1 MPATP
6 IYRLPPTEVYQALET
21 LPAGLSASE
30 VSARQQLY
38 GLNLLAE
45 AQRRTDWHRLAG
57 YLIQPLALI
66 LWIAGGITF
75 GLHEYLLAAA
85 IWSLVLVN
93 ASFSFWRE
101 YRAEQAMLDLQRL
114 LPHYTRL
121 LRDGVEVRLPA
132 SQVAPG
138 DILVL
143 AEGDQI
149 PADARLVESFGLR
162 TNSANLTG
170 EAVPVLKT
178 ADASEQEGISELER
192 KNLVFASTSVVSGT
206 GKAVVFATGMQT
218 QFGRIASLTQATADE
233 PSPLHIELAQLNR
246 LLSIA
251 ALIIGVVVFVVAR
264 SQVGLNHRE
273 ALILALGALAAAVPE
288 GLTANFTLT
297 LAMAGQRL
305 AQHGILVK
313 KLSIIET
320 LGNVSVICTDKSGTL
335 TQNQMTVRHI
345 WVGGRRLS
353 VSGSGYE
360 PAGKITPV
368 TSEGPPPTDLYM
380 LLNAAT
386 LCNNA
391 RLIPPGPDLPRW
403 SYLGD
408 QTEAA
413 LRVTALKGGVTE
425 AQAQQQFPRQY
436 ELPFDAHRKRMS
448 TIHLVAQQGFFS
460 QIQPGAQCFTDFN
473 PQPSLV
479 VFVKGAP
486 REILACCTHI
496 LMGDEICEMDTTR
509 QAEVLA
515 ANDSFA
521 RQTMRVLALAYRP
534 VDSRLRPYTPENIE
548 KDLVFLGLMAMLD
561 PPRPEVAKA
570 VATCKQAGIRM
581 VMITGDYGLTAVSLA
596 KRIGMLET
604 PDPLIVTGAEVDG
617 MPDAEVNT
625 LLEKEVIYAR
635 MAPEHKLRL
644 VSAFQR
650 QGEVVA
656 VTGDGVNDVP
666 ALRKA
671 DVGVVMGLSGTDV
684 AREAGDVIL
693 MQDNFAAIVTAIEEG
708 RAVFENI
715 RKFVTYI
722 FSSNVPEILPF
733 VFTSLFNIPLA
744 LSVKQILA
752 IDLGTDMLPGLA
764 LGTERPEPDIMQ
776 KPPRRR
782 DRALIDASLLRRAF
796 LWLGPIE
803 ALLAF
808 SGFFLVYS
816 LAGKP
821 LFPTLELQGLP
832 LLFSKLPAHEV
843 EILAITIFHAGV
855 VMAQAGNAFA
865 ARTESNHGRTLG
877 WLSNRFL
884 LLSVAAEIILVLG
897 LVYFPPLARLF
908 NHKPLPTTT
917 WLWLGFYPLVLYG
930 LDWIRKGVARRARP
944 ARHSTK
950 LKHPRQF
957 AKGAQT
963 PRAARIQD

>member
-1 MPATP
+1 MPSTP
-6 IYRLPPTEVYQALET
+6 IFRLPPAQVYPTLET
-21 LPAGLSASE
+21 TTSGLSVGE
-30 VSARQQLY
+30 VSTRQQLY
-38 GLNLLAE
+38 GPNQLSEMPKQTNW
-45 AQRRTDWHRLAG
+45 RRLAG
-57 YLIQPLALI
+57 YLLQPLALI

-75 GLHEYLLAAA
+75 GIHEYMLALV

-101 YRAEQAMLDLQRL
+101 HRAEQAMLNLQRL

-121 LRDGVEVRLPA
+121 LREGVEVRLPA
-132 SQVAPG
+132 SQVVPG
-138 DILVL
+138 DILIL

-162 TNSANLTG
+162 TNNAILTG
-170 EAVPVLKT
+170 EAVPILK
-178 ADASEQEGISELER
+178 AAEASEQEGISELEHR
-192 KNLVFASTSVVSGT
+192 NLVFTGTSVVSCT

-218 QFGRIASLTQATADE
+218 QFGRIAHLTQNTRDE
-233 PSPLHIELAQLNR
+233 PSPLHSELARLNR
-246 LLSIA
+246 LLSLA
-251 ALIIGVVVFVVAR
+251 ALSIGGAVFIVAR
-264 SQVGLNHRE
+264 SQVGLSHHE
-273 ALILALGALAAAVPE
+273 ALLLALGVIVATVPE
-288 GLTANFTLT
+288 GLTANFTIT

-313 KLSIIET
+313 KLSAIET

-335 TQNQMTVRHI
+335 TQNQMTVCQLLA
-345 WVGGRRLS
+345 GGRRFT

-360 PAGKITPV
+360 PHGKIASV
-368 TSEGPPPTDLYM
+368 SSGEAQAVDLHM
-380 LLNAAT
+380 LLTAAT

-391 RLIPPGPDLPRW
+391 RITPPGPDQTHW

-413 LRVTALKGGVTE
+413 LRVAAIKGGVSE
-425 AQAQQQFPRQY
+425 DQARRCFPRLH

-448 TIHLVAQQGFFS
+448 TIHWVADQELLS
-460 QIQPGAQCFTDFN
+460 QIHLTSERKDFTDLMDT
-473 PQPSLV
+473 QV
-479 VFVKGAP
+479 AFVKGAP
-486 REILACCTHI
+486 REILESCAQI
-496 LMGDEICEMDTTR
+496 LVGNEIHPLDATSKT
-509 QAEVLA
+509 EVLA
-515 ANDSFA
+515 ANDRFA
-521 RQTMRVLALAYRP
+521 RQAMRVLALAFRSVSP
-534 VDSRLRPYTPENIE
+534 HSRPYTAENIE
-548 KDLVFLGLMAMLD
+548 RDLIFLGLMAMLD
-561 PPRPEVAKA
+561 PPRPEVAQA

-581 VMITGDYGLTAVSLA
+581 IMITGDYGLTAVSLA
-596 KRIGMLET
+596 NRIGMLET
-604 PDPLIVTGAEVDG
+604 PDPLIVTGAEIDR
-617 MPDAEVNT
+617 MPEAELIA
-625 LLEKEVIYAR
+625 LLQQEVIYAR

-644 VSAFQR
+644 VSSLQKR
-650 QGEVVA
+650 GEVVA
-656 VTGDGVNDVP
+656 VTGDGVNDTP

-715 RKFVTYI
+715 RKFVSYI

-776 KPPRRR
+776 KPPRKRNQ
-782 DRALIDASLLRRAF
+782 ALIDASVLRRAF
-796 LWLGPIE
+796 LWMGPIE

-816 LAGKP
+816 LAGRP
-821 LFPTLELQGLP
+821 LIPALNFGWLPVLFDKLTSHEL
-832 LLFSKLPAHEV
+832 

-865 ARTESNHGRTLG
+865 ARTETNHGRSLG

-884 LLSVAAEIILVLG
+884 LFSIAAEIVLVLV
-897 LVYFPPLARLF
+897 LIYWPPLARLF
-908 NHKPLPTTT
+908 NHKPLPAAA
-917 WLWLGFYPLVLYG
+917 WLWLGLYPFAIYG
-930 LDWIRKGVARRARP
+930 LDWIRKFIARREWHTWQIAQLKPSTTPTNGARN
-944 ARHSTK
+944 ART
-950 LKHPRQF
+950 
-957 AKGAQT
+957 
-963 PRAARIQD
+963 ARTHD